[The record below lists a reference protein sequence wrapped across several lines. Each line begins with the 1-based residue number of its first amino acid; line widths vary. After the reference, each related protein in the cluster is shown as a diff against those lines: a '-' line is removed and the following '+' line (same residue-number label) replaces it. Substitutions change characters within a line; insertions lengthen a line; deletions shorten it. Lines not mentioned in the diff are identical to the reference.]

1 MKTFLLFALAICCY
15 STFTYGQCT
24 PEVSATQNG
33 PFPETLIFSYIN
45 MENEETLTLVFPSD
59 TVFAGFTVPKD
70 SITIVDVMNLP
81 QGVEYLCENT
91 LCSAYSSPASQ
102 KIRTCLH
109 FYGTAE
115 DYCDSIK
122 IAVQTHI
129 TFLGSPISLDDTL
142 NVVFLVTDPLGIED
156 QVSSQITVYPNP
168 ASEKLTILSSAQE
181 KEITYLLC
189 DTKGQLIR
197 RGRTTKDVS
206 LEGLTPGMYILNF
219 PETSSRIRFIKE

>member
-1 MKTFLLFALAICCY
+1 MKTFLLVALTICCY

-24 PEVSATQNG
+24 PEVSVTQNG
-33 PFPETLIFSYIN
+33 PFPSELYFSYIN
-45 MENEETLTLVFPSD
+45 TPSETTLTLVFPSD

-70 SITIVDVMNLP
+70 SITIVDVMNVP
-81 QGVEYLCENT
+81 QGVDYLCENT
-91 LCSAYSSPASQ
+91 LCSAYSSPTSQ

-115 DYCDSIK
+115 NYCDSIK

-129 TFLGSPISLDDTL
+129 TFLGNPISLDDTL
-142 NVVFLVTDPLGIED
+142 NVIFLVTDPLGIED

-168 ASEKLTILSSAQE
+168 ASEKLTIRSAQE
-181 KEITYLLC
+181 KETTYVLS

-197 RGRTTKDVS
+197 RGRTTQEIS
-206 LEGLTPGMYILNF
+206 LEGLTPGMYILSF
-219 PETSSRIRFIKE
+219 PETSSRIQFIKE